1 MMSRSLTRRI
11 LAAVICAFLFTA
23 AASTVF
29 AAAKPMTRAEFVAM
43 ISGYFAWPH
52 PDDYNDIWKTPLKE
66 FNDVKTEDKYG
77 KLIETAYEEGLIAP
91 DVKGNFN
98 PGALMTRAEAAVIF
112 AKAFKVAP
120 AGTDELEKF
129 TDAAGI
135 DPEARIYINAILA
148 KGYMIGKTDAL
159 FAPAEPITD
168 SEAETVFGRITSKVV
183 TPVQALP
190 KQNAEA
196 PRRYVKLYCPTP
208 GATIHYT
215 TDGTIPTAESPV
227 YTVETK
233 GHINEILSNA
243 QLPRKDVV
251 YKAIAMKDGLEA
263 SPVQTFVWK
272 LYRPVIDDFQ
282 HDLILAKT
290 PTSPAVYRIYN
301 DSESVR
307 AMAWYIEGQQ
317 RGMLVDAL
325 QTPYNVLNLKDY
337 IDKNMATLPYSLV
350 IGHTH
355 VDHHAQAPNFVNAG
369 VDVYA
374 NDRGWPA
381 LTGNALLPTAEQ
393 QAKVKNVEWGDVFE
407 LGGCTL
413 NVYALPGHADG
424 NVILQDKANG
434 LIFASDIYGC
444 TRAGSADNV
453 NISGVRVDLLLS
465 LAQQVYSAYKK
476 DGGKTTMLFTGH
488 DETPLGD
495 NNLRLFEAALQ
506 QVVDKGEAGCSPTL
520 RGNNDAP
527 NSRTTIIGDMWK
539 DGTDWIALKLAGVMG
554 DATEY
559 LTSSPINYNGA
570 EGYRKYS
577 VLSNIEFTG
586 GELVGVTVSWGAD
599 PAEFKWAGGMKKATK
614 TMQNLFD
621 PWTYDYVVKVPAS
634 VSRIGVIPTSMST
647 KITSMKLN
655 GKAIASKS
663 VNEVE
668 VKDGSVITIEVVA
681 PDWVTTSTYTFKVVN
696 V

>member
-1 MMSRSLTRRI
+1 MSRSLTRRI
-11 LAAVICAFLFTA
+11 LAAVICVFLFTA

-66 FNDVKTEDKYG
+66 FNDVKTEDKFG

-91 DVKGNFN
+91 DAKGNFN
-98 PGALMTRAEAAVIF
+98 PEALMTRVEAAVIF

-120 AGTDELEKF
+120 AAAEELMKF
-129 TDAAGI
+129 EDAASVS
-135 DPEARIYINAILA
+135 PEDRIYVNAILA
-148 KGYMIGKTDAL
+148 KGYMIGKTDKL
-159 FAPAEPITD
+159 FAPTEAITD
-168 SEAETVFGRITSKVV
+168 AEAATVFERITTKVV

-190 KQNAEA
+190 KQNAVA

-215 TDGTIPTAESPV
+215 TDGTTPTAESPV

-233 GHINEILSNA
+233 GHINEILSTA

-251 YKAIAMKDGLEA
+251 YRAIAIKDGLEA

-272 LYRPVIDDFQ
+272 LYRPVSDNFQ

-325 QTPYNVLNLKDY
+325 QTRYDVLNLKDY

-369 VDVYA
+369 VEVYA
-374 NDRGWPA
+374 NVRGWSA

-393 QAKVKNVEWGDVFE
+393 QAKVKDVEWGDVFE

-413 NVYALPGHADG
+413 HVYALPGHADG

-465 LAQQVYSAYKK
+465 LSQQVYSAYKK

-495 NNLRLFEAALQ
+495 NNLKLFEAALQ

-539 DGTDWIALKLAGVMG
+539 DGTNWIALKLAGIMG

-559 LTSSPINYNGA
+559 LTSAPINYNGA

-586 GELVGVTVSWGAD
+586 GELVGVTVTWGSA
-599 PAEFKWAGGMKKATK
+599 PAEFKWAGAAKKVTRS
-614 TMQNLFD
+614 MDNLFD

-634 VSRIGVIPTSMST
+634 ISKIGVIPTSMST

-655 GKAIASKS
+655 GKAIASRS
-663 VNEVE
+663 LNEVE

-681 PDWVTTSTYTFKVVN
+681 PDWVTTSTYTFTVVKV
-696 V
+696 